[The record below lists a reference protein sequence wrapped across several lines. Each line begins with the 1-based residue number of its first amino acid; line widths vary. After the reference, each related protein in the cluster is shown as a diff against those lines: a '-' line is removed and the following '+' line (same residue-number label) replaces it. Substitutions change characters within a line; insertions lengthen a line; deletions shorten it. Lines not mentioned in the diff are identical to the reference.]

1 MPSPPFF
8 HCVRFSSGY
17 NAEAMSL
24 AQAIRSR
31 IDHDTRGIRPHY
43 ERYSLL
49 AIPAT
54 IRQLFGIEH
63 PGSVAEECA
72 LLPSQRVVCMV
83 VDGLGYLKLSELLES
98 GQLAFGRRT
107 GDATLVPL
115 TSVFPPTTTTALT
128 SLSTGL
134 SPSGHGVLGYTMFL
148 QDPGA
153 VINMIHLAAP
163 GAASG
168 TLAKL
173 GLTPEQ
179 LLPGPTLYQQLAD
192 IDVPTTLFL
201 PKFIVGSQ
209 LSEVLYRGVDRTV
222 PFLSLSDL
230 FMHLRSSLQRPGRR
244 FLSVYWPTTDS
255 LAHTYGP
262 ESTAFASEVRSF
274 FRLLEEEFLAQA
286 HDVTVLIT
294 ADHGFQSFD
303 PASDVVSCTDHPE
316 LRRGLLFPPVGEA
329 RAASLFLRRGHEQ
342 EVAGFLRNQFSDA
355 FEVLT
360 TEQALERG
368 LWGDTPP
375 HPEVAARLGDL
386 LVLARGSKSLMWPK
400 EPVKMRGMHGGIT
413 PQELLVPLMALSV

>member
-1 MPSPPFF
+1 MPSPPFS
-8 HCVRFSSGY
+8 HCVHFSSGY

-31 IDHDTRGIRPHY
+31 IDDDTGGNRPHY

-49 AIPAT
+49 AVPST
-54 IRQLFGIEH
+54 ITQLLGMTH
-63 PGSVAEECA
+63 SGSVADECS
-72 LLPSQRVVCMV
+72 LMPSQRVVCIV
-83 VDGLGYLKLSELLES
+83 VDGLGYLRLSELLES
-98 GQLAFGRRT
+98 GQLAFGQRSRE
-107 GDATLVPL
+107 ATLIPI

-134 SPSGHGVLGYTMFL
+134 SPSVHGVLGYTMFL

-163 GAASG
+163 GAAPG

-173 GLTPEQ
+173 GLKPEH
-179 LLPGPTLYQQLAD
+179 LLPVPTLYQQLAEGG
-192 IDVPTTLFL
+192 IPTTLFL

-209 LSEVLYRGVDRTV
+209 LSEVLYRGIDRTV
-222 PFLSLSDL
+222 PFLALSDL
-230 FMHLRSSLQRPGRR
+230 FMHLRSALERPGRR
-244 FLSVYWPTTDS
+244 FMSVYWPTPDS

-262 ESTAFASEVRSF
+262 ESAAFASEIRQF
-274 FRLLEEEFLAQA
+274 FRLLEDEFLA
-286 HDVTVLIT
+286 HVEDVTVLIT

-303 PASDVVSCTDHPE
+303 PSSDVVSCTEHPE
-316 LRRGLLFPPVGEA
+316 LHRGLLFPPVGEA

-342 EVAGFLRNQFSDA
+342 NVTRFLQDRFAEA

-360 TEQALERG
+360 IEEAVERQ
-368 LWGDTPP
+368 LWGATPP

-386 LVLARGSKSLMWPK
+386 LVLARGSKGLMWPK
-400 EPVKMRGMHGGIT
+400 ETVKLRGMHGGIT